1 VLKSIQDPQLRQRL
15 DALAFDPTA
24 APLAP
29 TAEYVRSEVAKWAK
43 VVRETGAKA
52 E

>member
-1 VLKSIQDPQLRQRL
+1 VLQLMQGEEIRQRL
-15 DALAFDPTA
+15 DGLAFEPTA
-24 APLAP
+24 QPLAP
-29 TAEYVRSEVAKWAK
+29 TADYVRAEVAKWAK